1 MRVNSR
7 FSDIT
12 YKYLMLPIWVSS
24 FKYNDKIYQFMVN
37 GQTGKV
43 YGKTPVSGWKV
54 ALVVFLIILA
64 IVLFCVVFSVFGG
77 E

>member
-1 MRVNSR
+1 
-7 FSDIT
+7 
-12 YKYLMLPIWVSS
+12 
-24 FKYNDKIYQFMVN
+24 MVN